1 MLKTRKFQ
9 LKLAQKDLKHG
20 RVPPK
25 QFYFWDRSMV
35 GDYMFCL
42 WNHLQGSISKAEMAV
57 YENGVSSFHL
67 LLVHIFVL
75 AIFFLVLLP
84 FS

>member
-9 LKLAQKDLKHG
+9 LSLAQQDLKHG

-35 GDYMFCL
+35 GDYVFAL
-42 WNHLQGSISKAEMAV
+42 WNHLLGGISSEEMHV
-57 YENGVSSFHL
+57 YEDGFLCLKFL
-67 LLVHIFVL
+67 LTCF
-75 AIFFLVLLP
+75 
-84 FS
+84 